1 MAQNLVRTKL
11 PALDPAR
18 AGGGGKVDL
27 RVIFTD
33 LPRTAAA
40 LQTARAMANGL
51 GARITVLVAQVVPY
65 PLPLAA
71 PPVPVEFT
79 KKLMES
85 VPADENTT
93 VEILLCRDRYE
104 SLHDA
109 LPADSV
115 VIVGTR
121 KRHWWP
127 SWERKLTRILQHDG
141 RRVLVTAL

>member
-18 AGGGGKVDL
+18 AGDGGKLDL
-27 RVIFTD
+27 KVIFTD

-40 LQTARAMANGL
+40 LETARAMASGL
-51 GARITVLVAQVVPY
+51 SARITVLVAQVVPY
-65 PLPLAA
+65 PLPLGA

-79 KKLMES
+79 RKLMES

-104 SLHDA
+104 SLHNA

-115 VIVGTR
+115 VILGAR

-127 SWERKLTRILQHDG
+127 SWERKLARILRHEG
-141 RRVLVTAL
+141 RRVLVIAL

>member
-18 AGGGGKVDL
+18 AGDGGKLDL
-27 RVIFTD
+27 KVIFTD

-40 LQTARAMANGL
+40 LETARAMASGL
-51 GARITVLVAQVVPY
+51 SARITVLVAQVVPY
-65 PLPLAA
+65 PLPLGA

-79 KKLMES
+79 RRLMES

-104 SLHDA
+104 SLHNA
-109 LPADSV
+109 LPVDSV
-115 VIVGTR
+115 VIVGAQPRTAAL
-121 KRHWWP
+121 
-127 SWERKLTRILQHDG
+127 S
-141 RRVLVTAL
+141 VVALVGA

>member
-1 MAQNLVRTKL
+1 V
-11 PALDPAR
+11 DPAP
-18 AGGGGKVDL
+18 ADGGGNLDL
-27 RVIFTD
+27 KVIFTD

-40 LQTARAMANGL
+40 LQAARDMASGL

-79 KKLMES
+79 RKLLES
-85 VPADENTT
+85 VATGENTN

-109 LPADSV
+109 LSVDSV
-115 VIVGTR
+115 VIVGAR

-127 SWERKLTRILQHDG
+127 SWERKLARILRRDG
-141 RRVLVTAL
+141 RRVLVIAL

>member
-1 MAQNLVRTKL
+1 
-11 PALDPAR
+11 
-18 AGGGGKVDL
+18 
-27 RVIFTD
+27 
-33 LPRTAAA
+33 
-40 LQTARAMANGL
+40 MANGL

-79 KKLMES
+79 KRLMES
-85 VPADENTT
+85 VPVDENTT

-104 SLHDA
+104 SLHSA

-127 SWERKLTRILQHDG
+127 AWERKLARILRHEG
-141 RRVLVTAL
+141 RRVLVIAL

>member
-18 AGGGGKVDL
+18 AGDGGKLDL
-27 RVIFTD
+27 KVIFTD

-40 LQTARAMANGL
+40 LETARAMASGL
-51 GARITVLVAQVVPY
+51 SARITVLVAQVVPY
-65 PLPLAA
+65 PLPLGA

-79 KKLMES
+79 RRLMES

-104 SLHDA
+104 SLHNA
-109 LPADSV
+109 LPVDSV
-115 VIVGTR
+115 VIVGAR
-121 KRHWWP
+121 RRHWWP
-127 SWERKLTRILQHDG
+127 SWERRLARILRHEG
-141 RRVLVTAL
+141 RRVLVIAL

>member
-1 MAQNLVRTKL
+1 MTQNLVRTKL
-11 PALDPAR
+11 PALDPER
-18 AGGGGKVDL
+18 ADGGGRLDL
-27 RVIFTD
+27 KVIFTD

-40 LQTARAMANGL
+40 LKTARAMASGL

-71 PPVPVEFT
+71 PPVPLEFT
-79 KKLMES
+79 KRLMES

-115 VIVGTR
+115 VIVGAR

-127 SWERKLTRILQHDG
+127 SWERKLARILRHAG
-141 RRVLVTAL
+141 RRVLVVAL

>member
-18 AGGGGKVDL
+18 AGDGGKLDL
-27 RVIFTD
+27 KVIFTD

-40 LQTARAMANGL
+40 LETARAMASGL
-51 GARITVLVAQVVPY
+51 SARITVLVAQVVPY
-65 PLPLAA
+65 PLPLGA

-79 KKLMES
+79 RRLMES

-104 SLHDA
+104 SLHNA

-115 VIVGTR
+115 VIVGAR
-121 KRHWWP
+121 RRHWWP
-127 SWERKLTRILQHDG
+127 SWERRLARILRHEG
-141 RRVLVTAL
+141 RRVLVIAL

>member
-18 AGGGGKVDL
+18 AGDGGKLDL
-27 RVIFTD
+27 KVIFTD

-40 LQTARAMANGL
+40 LETARAMASGL
-51 GARITVLVAQVVPY
+51 SARITVLVAQVVPY
-65 PLPLAA
+65 PLPLGA
-71 PPVPVEFT
+71 PPFPVEFT
-79 KKLMES
+79 RRLMES

-104 SLHDA
+104 SLHNA

-115 VIVGTR
+115 VIVGAR
-121 KRHWWP
+121 RRHWWP
-127 SWERKLTRILQHDG
+127 SWERRLARILRHEG
-141 RRVLVTAL
+141 RRVLVIAL